1 MGSDKAMSHFFKTEL
16 GQNALQQRN
25 IALTARQRR
34 LLLLIDH
41 EDFKELDPNYKERI
55 APSELVQ
62 QLIDMGLLAQQTA
75 SASNIS
81 PSVEESRHQTVAK
94 VESPTSIETKIETIT
109 MPVAAPTFEPKVDA
123 IPVLSETVE
132 VVEAPIEKLAFVEIQ
147 QIMIQTLT
155 TYCGLMARPL
165 VQKIQSIKSLQ
176 QLKACQMQWITSLQ
190 ESRIPPMQL
199 NQTLKQINFSVQ
211 QL

>member
-1 MGSDKAMSHFFKTEL
+1 MSHFFKTEL

-132 VVEAPIEKLAFVEIQ
+132 VVEVVEAPIEKLAFVEIQ

-190 ESRIPPMQL
+190 QSRIPPMQL

>member
-1 MGSDKAMSHFFKTEL
+1 MSHFFKTEL

-41 EDFKELDPNYKERI
+41 EDFKELEPNYKERI

-165 VQKIQSIKSLQ
+165 VQKIQSIKS
-176 QLKACQMQWITSLQ
+176 
-190 ESRIPPMQL
+190 
-199 NQTLKQINFSVQ
+199 
-211 QL
+211 